1 MNNHDYYPQN
11 PPEPTA
17 YITVAVIEDDPN
29 DQIMY
34 AIEEH
39 IYETNMERSF
49 LDPEEL
55 RIMELIKNE
64 GNNTALII

>member
-17 YITVAVIEDDPN
+17 YIIDKAIINDP
-29 DQIMY
+29 DEELMY
-34 AIEEH
+34 AVEEH

-64 GNNTALII
+64 GNNTAFII